1 MAVVA
6 NPLTGRALLYDV
18 HEGDAIEFTAKSNGK
33 VERVQGVIGHIS
45 AFAGVI
51 VTNSEGVQM
60 GALKP
65 SEFDVPC
72 AFCVAA
78 DEVDEAHS
86 EYCKGTLVEDGFY
99 YAENAPRKVSRA
111 YDVKVIN

>member
-18 HEGDAIEFTAKSNGK
+18 HEGDAIEFTTKSNGK
-33 VERVQGVIGHIS
+33 VERVQGIIGHIS
-45 AFAGVI
+45 AFMGVI

-72 AFCVAA
+72 TSCAAA
-78 DEVDEAHS
+78 DEVDEAHR

>member
-1 MAVVA
+1 MAVIA
-6 NPLTGRALLYDV
+6 NPLTGRALLCNV

-45 AFAGVI
+45 AFA
-51 VTNSEGVQM
+51 
-60 GALKP
+60 
-65 SEFDVPC
+65 
-72 AFCVAA
+72 
-78 DEVDEAHS
+78 
-86 EYCKGTLVEDGFY
+86 